1 MEQKVSLV
9 LSSGAARGLAHIG
22 VIKQLEGMGFTI
34 SSIAGSSIGTLIGGL
49 YAMDALDDF
58 TQWLL
63 ALRRKDVFSL
73 MDFTWSKSGMIK
85 GDKILNKIKSFIPD
99 MPIEDMPIPFSAVSS
114 DLVNLREVVFREGSF
129 YEAVRASIAIPAIF
143 TPVQY
148 MNTTL
153 VDGGVL
159 TPIPIKHVQ
168 RSPGDLLVVVNVNGY
183 GDELFENAH
192 PDHRHCAGYYAILQQ
207 TIWAMN
213 NRITDL
219 SVELDKPDVL
229 ITLPRNLSGAW
240 DYHKAAY
247 LIQTGR
253 LAAAKAL
260 ESDGGKRYG
269 LRTNVC

>member
-260 ESDGGKRYG
+260 ESDVGKRYG